1 MNGINKLEEDLRIE
15 TVKTRMKEKPV
26 GFKMKIKKQQ
36 EKKIELEKEIIVEIT
51 IKIEVLKLEI
61 LRKIIEKKSRES
73 NTERKLKKRN
83 EKLIIE
89 EINQGVQ

>member
-1 MNGINKLEEDLRIE
+1 
-15 TVKTRMKEKPV
+15 MKEKPV
-26 GFKMKIKKQQ
+26 GFKMKNK
-36 EKKIELEKEIIVEIT
+36 ETTRKKIELEKEIIAEII
-51 IKIEVLKLEI
+51 IKIEVSKLEI

>member
-1 MNGINKLEEDLRIE
+1 M
-15 TVKTRMKEKPV
+15 KTEMKEKPV
-26 GFKMKIKKQQ
+26 GFKMKNK
-36 EKKIELEKEIIVEIT
+36 ETARKKIELEKEIIAEII
-51 IKIEVLKLEI
+51 IKIEVSKLEI

-83 EKLIIE
+83 EKQIIE